1 MKTVSISGSLRESV
15 GKKDAK
21 KNRKLGKIPC
31 VTYGGKE
38 QIHFTVDEIDFSK
51 LIFTPEVFIINIEI
65 NGNEYTTILQDVQ
78 YHPVTD
84 KVLHVDFLE
93 VIPGHP
99 IIIGIPVILEG
110 SSQGVLKGGEFIQK
124 LRKLKVK
131 ALPRHLP
138 DNIVIDISDLDI
150 GDNIRIK
157 DIKQE
162 DLEFLD
168 IQNAIVVGV
177 ITARGIE
184 EEEEEAEGEGEGEE
198 KPEEVA
204 EKE

>member
-1 MKTVSISGSLRESV
+1 MKTVSISGSLRENV

-51 LIFTPEVFIINIEI
+51 LIFTPEVFIINIDI
-65 NGNEYTTILQDVQ
+65 NGNEYTTILQDIQ

-93 VIPGHP
+93 VILGHP
-99 IIIGIPVILEG
+99 IIIGIPVKLEG

-124 LRKLKVK
+124 LRKLKIK

-162 DLEFLD
+162 NLEFLD
-168 IQNAIVVGV
+168 IQNAVIVGV
-177 ITARGIE
+177 KTARGIE
-184 EEEEEAEGEGEGEE
+184 EEEEGAEGEGEGEE
-198 KPEEVA
+198 KPEEVT

>member
-1 MKTVSISGSLRESV
+1 MKTVSISGSLRENV

-31 VTYGGKE
+31 VIYGGKD

-51 LIFTPEVFIINIEI
+51 LIVTPEVFIINIEI
-65 NGNEYTTILQDVQ
+65 KGNEYNVILQDIQ

-99 IIIGIPVILEG
+99 IVISIPVKLEG
-110 SSQGVLKGGEFIQK
+110 SSQGVLKGGEFIKK

-131 ALPRHLP
+131 ALPKHLP
-138 DNIVIDISDLDI
+138 DNIVLDISNLEI
-150 GDNIRIK
+150 GDYIRIK
-157 DIKQE
+157 DVKQE
-162 DLEFLD
+162 NLELLD
-168 IQNAIVVGV
+168 IPNAIIVGV
-177 ITARGIE
+177 KTARGIE
-184 EEEEEAEGEGEGEE
+184 EDETKEEGEEEEKQEE
-198 KPEEVA
+198 AP